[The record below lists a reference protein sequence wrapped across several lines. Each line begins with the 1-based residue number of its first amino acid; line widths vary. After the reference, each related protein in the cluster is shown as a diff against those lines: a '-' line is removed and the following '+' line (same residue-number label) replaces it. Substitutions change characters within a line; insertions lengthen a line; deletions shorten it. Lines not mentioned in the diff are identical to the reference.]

1 MTGKFMR
8 HGNSIFRKSIRALL
22 IALPFIVVAALI
34 SVRHRSDASP
44 KQTTPATA
52 PAVTVAKVLDKP
64 LHQWQE
70 FTGRLRAVNT
80 VEVRPRVSGYIDR
93 VAFTDGTLV
102 KKGQLLF
109 QIDPRPFQ
117 DDVDR
122 LAAEQSRAAA
132 QLALAKTNF
141 ARAKKL
147 IKSNATSRQKYDQL
161 AAAEESAKSTLA
173 SVKSSLQAARLNL
186 AFTHLRAPIDGRV
199 SRAMITV
206 GNLVNSNDVLTT
218 VVSQDPIYVYFDV
231 DEQTYLRYTALV
243 KISDGKNAS
252 WAFVGLADETGYP
265 HRGRLDFVNNQVDP
279 DTGTI
284 RARAVIANPSGRF
297 TPGLFARVR
306 LVAGPA
312 TDTVL
317 IDGRAIGTDL
327 DKRFVLVLKSDHR
340 VAYRQV
346 ELGRK
351 IGNLRVVRRGLER
364 GDTIVVNGLQH
375 IKPGAKVKPRRI
387 TIAEDQATRRQ
398 LSQITRAP
406 SAAALALER
415 RAAEHTEST
424 ASHNGEPR

>member
-22 IALPFIVVAALI
+22 IALPFIAVGALI
-34 SVRHRSDASP
+34 GARQQSKASP
-44 KQTTPATA
+44 KPTGQATA

-70 FTGRLRAVNT
+70 FTGRLQAVNT
-80 VEVRPRVSGYIDR
+80 VEVRPRVSGYIEH
-93 VAFTDGTLV
+93 VAFTDGARV

-117 DDVDR
+117 DEVDR
-122 LAAEQSRAAA
+122 LTAEQSRAAA
-132 QLALAKTNF
+132 QLTLAKANF

-147 IKSNATSRQKYDQL
+147 IKRNATSRQQYDQF
-161 AAAEESAKSTLA
+161 AAAEASAKGALA
-173 SVKSSLQAARLNL
+173 SVKSSLQAAQLNL
-186 AFTHLRAPIDGRV
+186 EFTHVRAPIDGRV
-199 SRAMITV
+199 SRAVITA
-206 GNLVNSNDVLTT
+206 GNLVNSNDVLPT

-243 KISDGKNAS
+243 KNSEGKDAS
-252 WAFVGLADETGYP
+252 WAFVGLVDETGYP

-284 RARAVIANPSGRF
+284 RARAVLANPSGRF

-327 DKRFVLVLKSDHR
+327 NKRFVLVLKPDHR

-346 ELGRK
+346 ELGRQ

-364 GDTIVVNGLQH
+364 GDRIVVNGLQH
-375 IKPGAKVKPRRI
+375 VTPGRTVKPTRMAM
-387 TIAEDQATRRQ
+387 AEDPTTLRQ
-398 LSQITRAP
+398 LSQITKAP
-406 SAAALALER
+406 ATADLALQY
-415 RAAEHTEST
+415 RA
-424 ASHNGEPR
+424 ASHNRGSR